1 MSTLERSLHGAN
13 ADFLLN
19 YMYYRDTYMNDR
31 TGYCDLPG
39 NKWEEIKTLLNEA
52 GAATGKQQQD
62 LYNKCFNIAAEEAVY
77 YPFLRRA
84 QVTAY
89 DANNL
94 IGFKSLPTGGIYCL
108 GTTVKQS

>member
-31 TGYCDLPG
+31 TGYSETPG
-39 NKWEEIKTLLNEA
+39 NKWEEIKTLLNQA

-89 DANNL
+89 DAKQLN
-94 IGFKSLPTGGIYCL
+94 GFKPLPTGGMYCL
-108 GTTVKQS
+108 GTTVKPS